1 VHTRHDGSRTGHR
14 PLQAILLAAASLL
27 SARFATAGPITFH
40 DVAHDPAYGID
51 YQRYPS
57 TTDALAEAL
66 RQSGPHSIV
75 DLLLGPLKEK
85 GAPGVALLDYDGDGD
100 LDIYVTNGPGHAN
113 GLYKNLLKETGQMR
127 FVSVPDAAGAAAT
140 DQDSTGVCFGD
151 IDNDGDPDL
160 LVLGRAEPPRLFEN
174 RGGHFV
180 DITGK
185 PGSDLG
191 RSHYTSSGC
200 AMADVNNDGLLDLFI
215 GNTFDWSTKQA
226 IIVEPFALNQPL
238 QLFLNRG
245 GNVFEDVSATSG
257 INGPQN
263 HINWAVAMFDYD
275 GDGNIDILL
284 AQDQGAIPPARH
296 GGVDRGLLRLL
307 KGDGTGHFADVTEEA
322 GLHITGD
329 YMGFAVA
336 DYDGD
341 GTIDF
346 AAANVGDYLPP
357 FVGEPGYERGDQTSR
372 WFLQNGDGTFR
383 DPGLPEIG
391 TSGWWWGCSALDY
404 DNDGDFD
411 IVGYGALDTG
421 PLVDKSNPGSLLEN
435 DGYGHFHYNFAPLQ
449 TAADHRLRDDH
460 GLAVGDLNGDGFTDI
475 VSVSTEN
482 SPPGALPNLA
492 WPTVWGF
499 PYDQAATWV
508 PTWHPTG
515 NGDLWAW
522 SGVRMLPGNLAVEIN
537 SGGNG
542 NGWIDVRTLG
552 TKGLTAGGVVNR
564 DGVGAIVSA
573 KPERG
578 RRATR
583 PVLAGSSHASQDEL
597 SVHFGLG
604 RSRSATVDVVWPQTR
619 VRNRLYDVLRGER
632 VRFPEIP
639 CSFDGRWRNLGQYDT
654 CVSRSLDDLRQR
666 GVLTRAEVARFRASA
681 LRAFGDRGDHDDGHG
696 RR

>member
-1 VHTRHDGSRTGHR
+1 MHTRTNALRAHC
-14 PLQAILLAAASLL
+14 PLAPALLAAASLML
-27 SARFATAGPITFH
+27 PAIASAGPITFH
-40 DVAHDPAYGID
+40 DIAHDSAYGIS

-57 TTDALAEAL
+57 TTDAIVEAE

-85 GAPGVALLDYDGDGD
+85 GAPGVALLDYDNDGD

-113 GLYKNLLKETGQMR
+113 SLYRNMLQETGRMT
-127 FVSVPDAAGAAAT
+127 FVLVPDAAGAAAT

-151 IDNDGDPDL
+151 IDNDGDQDL
-160 LVLGRAEPPRLFEN
+160 LVLGRAEAPRLFEN

-180 DITGK
+180 DITAK
-185 PGSDLG
+185 AGSQLG
-191 RSHYTSSGC
+191 GTHYTSPSC
-200 AMADVNNDGLLDLFI
+200 AMADVNNDGLLDIFI
-215 GNTFDWSTKQA
+215 ANTFDWSTKQA
-226 IIVEPFALNQPL
+226 IIVEPYALNQPL

-257 INGPQN
+257 INGTLN
-263 HINWAVAMFDYD
+263 HITWAVSMYDYD
-275 GDGNIDILL
+275 NDGNVDILL
-284 AQDQGAIPPARH
+284 SQDQGAIPPARY

-307 KGDGTGHFADVTEEA
+307 KGDGTGHFTDVTERA

-329 YMGFAVA
+329 YMGFAIA

-346 AAANVGDYLPP
+346 GVANVGDYLPP
-357 FVGEPGYERGDQTSR
+357 FVGEPYARGGQSSR
-372 WFLQNGDGTFR
+372 WILSNGDGTFR
-383 DPGLPEIG
+383 DPGLGAIG
-391 TSGWWWGCSALDY
+391 TSGWWWGCAAIDY

-421 PLVDKSNPGSLLEN
+421 PLMDKSNPGTIYEN
-435 DGYGHFHYNFAPLQ
+435 DGHANFVYTHAPLD
-449 TAADHRLRDDH
+449 TAADHSLRDDH

-482 SPPGALPNLA
+482 APPGALPNLP

-499 PYDQAATWV
+499 PYDQVATWI

-515 NGDLWAW
+515 DGDLWAW
-522 SGVRMLPGNLAVEIN
+522 SGVRMLPGDLAVEIN

-542 NGWIDVRTLG
+542 NGWVDVATLG
-552 TKGLTAGGVVNR
+552 TKGMTSDGVVNR
-564 DGVGAIVSA
+564 DGIGAIVSSTPA
-573 KPERG
+573 G
-578 RRATR
+578 GTRATR

-597 SVHFGLG
+597 SIHFGLG
-604 RSRSATVDVVWPQTR
+604 RARSTTVDVVWPQTR
-619 VRNRLYDVLRGER
+619 VKNRLYDVQSGER

-639 CSFDGRWRNLGQYDT
+639 CSIDGRFKNFGQYNS
-654 CVSRSLDDLRQR
+654 CVVHALDDLRQK
-666 GVLTRAEVARFRASA
+666 GVLTPDQAERFRASA
-681 LRAFGDRGDHDDGHG
+681 VRAFGKNGDR
-696 RR
+696 

>member
-1 VHTRHDGSRTGHR
+1 MHTGNRWSRSGR
-14 PLQAILLAAASLL
+14 PLAAALLAAAALL
-27 SARFATAGPITFH
+27 SPRPAGAGPITFH
-40 DVAHDPAYGID
+40 DVAHDPSYGID

-113 GLYKNLLKETGQMR
+113 GLYKNLLKETGRMR

-160 LVLGRAEPPRLFEN
+160 LVLGRGEPPRLFEN

-185 PGSDLG
+185 PGSQLG
-191 RSHYTSSGC
+191 GSHYTASGC

-215 GNTFDWSTKQA
+215 GNTFDWSTKAA

-238 QLFLNRG
+238 QLFLNKG
-245 GNVFEDVSATSG
+245 GNIFEDVSQTSG
-257 INGPQN
+257 INGPVN
-263 HINWAVAMFDYD
+263 HINWGVAIFDYD
-275 GDGNIDILL
+275 GDGNVDILL
-284 AQDQGAIPPARH
+284 AQDQGAVPPARH
-296 GGVDRGLLRLL
+296 GGVDRGFPRLL
-307 KGDGTGHFADVTEEA
+307 KGDGTGHFTDVTDAA

-336 DYDGD
+336 DFDGD

-383 DPGLPEIG
+383 DPGLAQIG
-391 TSGWWWGCSALDY
+391 TSGWWWGCAALDY

-421 PLVDKSNPGSLLEN
+421 PFIDKSNPGTFLEN
-435 DGYGHFHYNFAPLQ
+435 DGHGGFSYDLAPLA

-460 GLAVGDLNGDGFTDI
+460 GLAVGDLDGDGSTDI

-482 SPPGALPNLA
+482 APPGVLPSFA

-499 PYDQAATWV
+499 PFDQVATWI

-522 SGVRMLPGNLAVEIN
+522 SGVRMLPGDLAVEMN
-537 SGGNG
+537 SGNG

-552 TKGLTAGGVVNR
+552 TKGLVAGGVVNR

-573 KPERG
+573 TPAHG

-583 PVLAGSSHASQDEL
+583 PVLAGSSHASQDEM

-604 RSRSATVDVVWPQTR
+604 TARTATVDVVWPQTR
-619 VRNRLYDVLRGER
+619 VKNRLYDVQSGER

-639 CSFDGRWRNLGQYDT
+639 CSLDGPWRNAGQYT
-654 CVSRSLDDLRQR
+654 ACVNGALDDLRQR
-666 GVLTRAEVARFRASA
+666 GALTRQEADRFRASA
-681 LRAFGDRGDHDDGHG
+681 LRAFGDRGGN
-696 RR
+696 R